1 VTEELIWPRGAV
13 GATKIASK
21 VSVEETVIGLEYSA
35 EFIVGI
41 DPSVV

>member
-1 VTEELIWPRGAV
+1 VTEELTWPIGVV
-13 GATKIASK
+13 GATEIASR

-35 EFIVGI
+35 EFIVGV